1 MSKPPDEEAAP
12 SFRILHHLPSLPVR
26 PLPFLLLMLLL
37 CSWHLDRGPND
48 NTMSRAAMVAALVEH
63 RSLCI
68 DPYHTHT
75 QDKSLIDGRHYS
87 DKAPLPA
94 LLVTPVYAAVVAA
107 GLVSPGPD
115 GLLTPQLLMLG
126 GLLCGSL
133 PLALIITLCWM
144 RLRRQATVLSPAL
157 LATLPVLGSF
167 LFVYSGSFN
176 AHLLGA
182 LFALLALMAVE
193 DERPLPAGLWTGCAV
208 LCEYPLAVLAVW
220 WALRPL
226 WGDGPWPARLRSS
239 LRFIAGGLPAVALLL
254 LYNTILTG
262 SPFSIGYEHEAH
274 YTFMHDSYGLALPSL
289 SALWGLTFSGYR
301 GLFVY
306 MPVLLVGLSAWALS
320 VRRDRS
326 WRYDP
331 VLPAL
336 LALLLVIASY
346 RMWWGGW
353 ALGPRH
359 LSAAAVLL
367 AWRWMPLVAEHR
379 WLRGPVALTGA
390 FGLLV
395 AVAAKCTVWYSFP
408 TEVQRPLRDRLWPA
422 LREGA
427 WTDMQ
432 VPVSFGL
439 SPAGS
444 SVLFGVTLL
453 TALAFLG
460 WRERTR
466 PHWP

>member
-1 MSKPPDEEAAP
+1 MAKPSSEEAAHPFASCASFP
-12 SFRILHHLPSLPVR
+12 SPVR

-37 CSWHLDRGPND
+37 CAWHLDRGPND

-126 GLLCGSL
+126 GLLCGGISSGPDHHPVL
-133 PLALIITLCWM
+133 DAAPAPGHSAL
-144 RLRRQATVLSPAL
+144 PAL
-157 LATLPVLGSF
+157 LATLPFLGSF

-193 DERPLPAGLWTGCAV
+193 DDRPLRAGLWTGCAV

-220 WALRPL
+220 WAVRPL
-226 WGDGPWPARLRSS
+226 WGEGPWPARLRSS
-239 LRFIAGGLPAVALLL
+239 LRFIAGGLPAAALLL
-254 LYNTILTG
+254 IYNTALTG

-306 MPVLLVGLSAWALS
+306 MPVLLAGLLAWGLS
-320 VRRDRS
+320 VRRDHT
-326 WRYDP
+326 WRQDP

-353 ALGPRH
+353 AIGPRH

-367 AWRWMPLVAEHR
+367 AWRWLPLVAEHR
-379 WLRGPVALTGA
+379 WLRLPVAITGA
-390 FGLLV
+390 FGLVV
-395 AVAAKCTVWYSFP
+395 AVAAKGTVWYSFP

-422 LREGA
+422 LQEGA

-439 SPAGS
+439 SPASS
-444 SVLFGVTLL
+444 SVLFVVMLIATLS
-453 TALAFLG
+453 FL
-460 WRERTR
+460 WWHERTR
-466 PHWP
+466 PHLP

>member
-1 MSKPPDEEAAP
+1 
-12 SFRILHHLPSLPVR
+12 
-26 PLPFLLLMLLL
+26 MLLL
-37 CSWHLDRGPND
+37 CGWHLDRGPND

-68 DPYHTHT
+68 DPYHTRT
-75 QDKSLIDGRHYS
+75 QDKSLIDGHHYS

-107 GLVSPGPD
+107 GLVTPGPD

-144 RLRRQATVLSPAL
+144 RLRRQATALSPAL
-157 LATLPVLGSF
+157 LATLPFLGSF

-193 DERPLPAGLWTGCAV
+193 DGRPLRAGLWTGCAV
-208 LCEYPLAVLAVW
+208 LCEYPLVVLAAW

-226 WGDGPWPARLRSS
+226 WGDDPWPARFRSS

-289 SALWGLTFSGYR
+289 TALWGLTFSGYR

-306 MPVLLVGLSAWALS
+306 MPVLLVGLLAWGLTTRRSATF
-320 VRRDRS
+320 RD
-326 WRYDP
+326 DP
-331 VLPAL
+331 VLPAAFL
-336 LALLLVIASY
+336 LLLVIASY

-367 AWRWMPLVAEHR
+367 AWRWLPLVAEHR
-379 WLRGPVALTGA
+379 WLCLPVALTGA
-390 FGLLV
+390 FGLGV
-395 AVAAKCTVWYSFP
+395 AVAAKCTMWYSFP
-408 TEVQRPLRDRLWPA
+408 TEVKHPLRDRLWPA
-422 LREGA
+422 LHEGA

-432 VPVSFGL
+432 VPVSFGIP
-439 SPAGS
+439 PASS

>member
-1 MSKPPDEEAAP
+1 M
-12 SFRILHHLPSLPVR
+12 R

-37 CSWHLDRGPND
+37 CCWHLDRGPND

-63 RSLCI
+63 HSLCI

-144 RLRRQATVLSPAL
+144 RLRRQATAPSPAL
-157 LATLPVLGSF
+157 LATLPFLGSF

-176 AHLLGA
+176 AHLLGT

-193 DERPLPAGLWTGCAV
+193 DGRPLQAGLWTGCAV

-220 WALRPL
+220 WVLRPL
-226 WGDGPWPARLRSS
+226 WGDGPWPARFRSS

-254 LYNTILTG
+254 LYNTFLTG

-289 SALWGLTFSGYR
+289 TALWGLTFSGYR

-306 MPVLLVGLSAWALS
+306 MPVLLVGLLAWALS

-408 TEVQRPLRDRLWPA
+408 TEVKHPLRDRLWPA
-422 LREGA
+422 LQEGA

-444 SVLFGVTLL
+444 SALFGVTLI
-453 TALAFLG
+453 TALAFLW

-466 PHWP
+466 PHLP

>member
-1 MSKPPDEEAAP
+1 M
-12 SFRILHHLPSLPVR
+12 R

-37 CSWHLDRGPND
+37 CGWHLDRGPND

-63 RSLCI
+63 GSLCI
-68 DPYHTHT
+68 DPYHMHT
-75 QDKSLIDGRHYS
+75 QDKSLIDGHHYS

-94 LLVTPVYAAVVAA
+94 LLVAPVYAALVAA
-107 GLVSPGPD
+107 GAVAPGPD

-126 GLLCGSL
+126 GLLCGSV

-144 RLRRQATVLSPAL
+144 RLRRQATALSPVL
-157 LATLPVLGSF
+157 LAALPFLGSF

-182 LFALLALMAVE
+182 LFALLALIAVE
-193 DERPLPAGLWTGCAV
+193 DDRPFVAGLWCGCAV
-208 LCEYPLAVLAVW
+208 LCEYPLAVLAGW

-226 WGDGPWPARLRSS
+226 WGEGAWHHRMRSS
-239 LRFIAGGLPAVALLL
+239 LRFIAGGLPAAVLLL
-254 LYNTILTG
+254 VYNTLLTG

-301 GLFVY
+301 GLFVH
-306 MPVLLVGLSAWALS
+306 MPVLLAGLLAWGLST
-320 VRRDRS
+320 RRTAS
-326 WRYDP
+326 FRYDP
-331 VLPAL
+331 VLPATL
-336 LALLLVIASY
+336 LLLLVIASY

-367 AWRWMPLVAEHR
+367 AWRWLPLVSEHR
-379 WLRGPVALTGA
+379 WLRPPVGVLGA
-390 FGLLV
+390 FGLFV

-408 TEVQRPLRDRLWPA
+408 TEVRHPLRDRLWPA
-422 LREGA
+422 LRDGG

-432 VPVSFGL
+432 VPVAFGL
-439 SPAGS
+439 SPAAS
-444 SVLFGVTLL
+444 SAAFVVLLITVMAVL
-453 TALAFLG
+453 
-460 WRERTR
+460 WWHERTR
-466 PHWP
+466 GSLP